1 MLHPALLLGEGDG
14 ELTGDVDVGN
24 KDDEDAGPDDG
35 AVAVEIGADEVG
47 ADDGDAGNEA
57 LIGGLG
63 VFERVC
69 VREPTKSVEARDG
82 LKLVAATEADPDEAD
97 EESDA

>member
-63 VFERVC
+63 VFERLGVGELI
-69 VREPTKSVEARDG
+69 EPVEVELG
-82 LKLVAATEADPDEAD
+82 LELVAETD
-97 EESDA
+97 EELSP

>member
-14 ELTGDVDVGN
+14 DTAGEADVGN
-24 KDDEDAGPDDG
+24 EDDEDAGSDDE
-35 AVAVEIGADEVG
+35 AVVVEIGADDV
-47 ADDGDAGNEA
+47 DAGNEA

-97 EESDA
+97 EESDP

>member
-63 VFERVC
+63 VFERLWVGELI
-69 VREPTKSVEARDG
+69 EPVEAELG
-82 LKLVAATEADPDEAD
+82 LELVAEAD
-97 EESDA
+97 EELSP

>member
-24 KDDEDAGPDDG
+24 EDDEDAGPDDG
-35 AVAVEIGADEVG
+35 AVAVEIGADEVD

-63 VFERVC
+63 VFERLWVGELI
-69 VREPTKSVEARDG
+69 EPIEVELG
-82 LKLVAATEADPDEAD
+82 LELVAETD
-97 EESDA
+97 EELSP